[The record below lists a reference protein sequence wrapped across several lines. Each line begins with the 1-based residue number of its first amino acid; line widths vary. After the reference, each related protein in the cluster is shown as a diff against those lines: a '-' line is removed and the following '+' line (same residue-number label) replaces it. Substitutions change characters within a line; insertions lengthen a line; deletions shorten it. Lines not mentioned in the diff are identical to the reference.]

1 MPKPTIINARKS
13 VIGNLVFLSGELDIS
28 TGAVGLVVGDRGGFD
43 FSDHVSRIL
52 DFDFIAGSSSPTVI
66 EQIQVHAPLK
76 NEGNQQIL
84 NFPCVSSIVS
94 QSNGSQRGLIGGQQT
109 YVDGTE
115 RKIAIVNG
123 GSGYS
128 NGTHTGQVLTG
139 QDSGANN
146 GRATVI
152 VSGGTVT
159 SVDVTTHG
167 TGYHFLEKITVAA
180 PGGGSGAEI
189 LAYGDDTSNN
199 NAAFAAQFFPL
210 LLNNTKIKIINFYS
224 DSGNG
229 GLLNDSNENVKRT
242 CEFTLIGKR

>member
-1 MPKPTIINARKS
+1 MPKPTILNARKS
-13 VIGNLVFLSGELDIS
+13 VIGNLVFLSGELDIF
-28 TGAVGLVVGDRGGFD
+28 TGVGAVLGDRGGFD

-52 DFDFIAGSSSPTVI
+52 DFDFIAGSSSPTAM

-76 NEGNQQIL
+76 NDSSQQV
-84 NFPCVSSIVS
+84 NRFVCQSSVIS
-94 QSNGSQRGLIGGQQT
+94 PGNGSLRGLIGGRFGYT
-109 YVDGTE
+109 DGTE
-115 RKIAIVNG
+115 RKIAILNG

-128 NGTHTGQVLTG
+128 DGTHTGQVLTG
-139 QDSGANN
+139 QDSGAND

-189 LAYGDDTSNN
+189 LSYGDESSNN
-199 NAAFAAQFFPL
+199 NAAFAAQFFPHL
-210 LLNNTKIKIINFYS
+210 VSDTKIKIVNFYS
-224 DSGNG
+224 DKGDG
-229 GLLNDSNENVKRT
+229 GRHNDSNDDAVRT